1 MKVGSIGPTMARCL
15 KRLGGSPTLA
25 ANVAS
30 ERDATISLDDGDDSR
45 SKALFTSGTV
55 EIDDLG

>member
-1 MKVGSIGPTMARCL
+1 VPE
-15 KRLGGSPTLA
+15 RLGGSPTLA

-30 ERDATISLDDGDDSR
+30 ERDATISLDDGDDNR